1 MKFEVG
7 DKVKVI
13 RLDADIS
20 HDRGYQK
27 CVGKI
32 GIVVEVYG
40 NRNVSV
46 CMKYD
51 DLKYAFK
58 HGEVIKDDI
67 PQMIFKRSKK

>member
-7 DKVKVI
+7 DKIKVI

-20 HDRGYQK
+20 HDVGYQK
-27 CVGKI
+27 CVGKT
-32 GIVVEVYG
+32 GTVVEVYS

-46 CMKYD
+46 CMKHD
-51 DLKYAFK
+51 NLKFTFN
-58 HGEVIKDDI
+58 HGEVMKDDI